1 MEMVCLSVLY
11 ITKRIRLRHSFLQ
24 EMVLSA
30 VSIHFFFFFHNNLQ
44 LFCLFVFK
52 SSYRE
57 KKGKQGR

>member
-1 MEMVCLSVLY
+1 MVIVCLSVLY
-11 ITKRIRLRHSFLQ
+11 ITKRIRLRHSFLR

-30 VSIHFFFFFHNNLQ
+30 VSIHFFFHNNLE
-44 LFCLFVFK
+44 LFCLIAFK

>member
-1 MEMVCLSVLY
+1 MEIVCLSVLY

-30 VSIHFFFFFHNNLQ
+30 VSILFFFHNNLQ
-44 LFCLFVFK
+44 LFCLLVFK

>member
-1 MEMVCLSVLY
+1 MVVVCLSVLY

-30 VSIHFFFFFHNNLQ
+30 VSIHFFFHNNLQ